1 MRQKGA
7 LSRFIRDVWNGSK
20 KYEKG
25 LSVLVRGLRRDDPRR
40 KHVRSRE
47 RDATY
52 PRRIYPALSS
62 SPPACAGA
70 ILLAHLV
77 RETPPRAA

>member
-1 MRQKGA
+1 MKFYLRKGA
-7 LSRFIRDVWNGSK
+7 LSRFILGMGA
-20 KYEKG
+20 EKG
-25 LSVLVRGLRRDDPRR
+25 RPSVLVRGLRRDDPRR
-40 KHVRSRE
+40 EHVRSRE

-52 PRRIYPALSS
+52 PRRVYPALSS
-62 SPPACAGA
+62 SPSACAGA